1 MLCACMSGIKKNC
14 VYIFVSS
21 VFYNLLFNCCCIRKF
36 QAIKRKKKP
45 AAEIIFQK
53 QNEKKQQQQRERK
66 VHENLWEKFLSRIEF
81 NCIVEQHIK

>member
-1 MLCACMSGIKKNC
+1 MYVGNKKNC

-36 QAIKRKKKP
+36 QAIKRKIKP

-53 QNEKKQQQQRERK
+53 QNEKKKNSSREK
-66 VHENLWEKFLSRIEF
+66 EKFMKIYGKSFCQE
-81 NCIVEQHIK
+81 